1 MDISISASR
10 PAQWLS
16 DAFMRQAASLRFA
29 PGFKLALARYCH
41 HMAAKPP
48 SAWPIYKLFD
58 QFERYVTAY
67 LLIHN
72 YYAWREG
79 QGPSPTLAA
88 LQKVTPLSA
97 RQTAGFVAAL
107 KAGRFLESAVES
119 AGGREK
125 PLKPAA
131 VMVEEI
137 GRSGR
142 LFVSALDEIETW
154 RPAWAIALRNVDS
167 LGVLLQRS
175 AAFVLG
181 DGTLIHPFQ
190 RVLHF
195 AGRDCGYPLLTAL
208 IGAHY
213 AATIK
218 ECPQAVPLSLRALA
232 ARFQV
237 SRAHIGNLLDEA
249 RRANWFAIEAGHL
262 VHFDNDLLVE
272 FENWACWQMVHYGGI
287 AATLEQPTTGTK
299 EG

>member
-1 MDISISASR
+1 MLKLEAHSDLPISVRR
-10 PAQWLS
+10 PAQRLS
-16 DAFMRQAASLRFA
+16 ESFMFRAASLRLS
-29 PGFKLALARYCH
+29 PGFKPAIARYCH
-41 HMAAKPP
+41 RMAEKPP
-48 SAWPIYKLFD
+48 VVWPIYKLFG
-58 QFERYVTAY
+58 QFERYVAAY

-88 LQKVTPLSA
+88 LQKVTPSSA

-107 KAGRFLESAVES
+107 KAGRFLESAVKP

-125 PLKPAA
+125 PLKPTA

-154 RPAWAIALRNVDS
+154 RPAWALALMDIDR

-195 AGRDCGYPLLTAL
+195 AGRDCGYPLLTAI

-218 ECPQAVPLSLRALA
+218 ACPQAVPLTLRALA

-249 RRANWFAIEAGHL
+249 RQANWFIIEAGNL
-262 VHFDNDLLVE
+262 VHLDNDLVLE
-272 FENWACWQMVHYGGI
+272 FENWACWQMVHYGEI
-287 AATLEQPTTGTK
+287 AATLE
-299 EG
+299 